1 MVYETR
7 DGPLVAL
14 QDATFSAAPGEF
26 VAILGPSGCGKSTLL
41 RVLGGL
47 LPPTAGA
54 VTVAGDSPGE
64 ARRRREIGFA
74 FQSPALLPW
83 RSVAANIALPLEVSG
98 APPDQ
103 ARERIAELLALA
115 GLGDY
120 ARLYPH
126 QLSGGM
132 QQRAALARALAL
144 RPPLLLL
151 DEPLGP
157 LDELTREALGL
168 ELVRLWQASGATVLL
183 VTHSVQEAVALADRV
198 LVLSPRPG
206 RVVASLP
213 VALPRPRTV
222 EGAASIA
229 ARVRAALQ
237 AGAA

>member
-1 MVYETR
+1 
-7 DGPLVAL
+7 
-14 QDATFSAAPGEF
+14 
-26 VAILGPSGCGKSTLL
+26 
-41 RVLGGL
+41 
-47 LPPTAGA
+47 
-54 VTVAGDSPGE
+54 
-64 ARRRREIGFA
+64 
-74 FQSPALLPW
+74 
-83 RSVAANIALPLEVSG
+83 
-98 APPDQ
+98 
-103 ARERIAELLALA
+103 IAELLALA

-157 LDELTREALGL
+157 LDELTRAALGL

-222 EGAASIA
+222 EDAAIIA
-229 ARVRAALQ
+229 AGVRSALQ